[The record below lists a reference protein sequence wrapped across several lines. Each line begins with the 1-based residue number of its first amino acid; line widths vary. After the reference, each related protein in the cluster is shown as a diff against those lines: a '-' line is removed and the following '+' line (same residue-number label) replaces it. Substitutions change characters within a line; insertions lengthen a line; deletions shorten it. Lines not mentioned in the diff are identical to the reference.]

1 MSQALTRSI
10 AKAVIIVSLG
20 GIVVGNLAV
29 NFVPSKKPPYA
40 VMAKQRAEKEALLS
54 TNNSNQND
62 TDSRANSN

>member
-1 MSQALTRSI
+1 MSPTLIRSI
-10 AKAVIIVSLG
+10 AKAVVIVSLG

-54 TNNSNQND
+54 TTNPNRND
-62 TDSRANSN
+62 TDSRANPN